1 MRARRNTVGSFS
13 RKDEQPQGIYHVGLI
28 NLGNSCFY
36 NTILQALAVSRPLED
51 IIADPPT
58 TSPALLALSPASP
71 AYNSDPAQL
80 LSPLPITSAL
90 LALLTKL
97 DASKEIKRGKNLTFN
112 PKALLRQMSLKHEEY
127 AHATQQDAH
136 EMLRHLID
144 GIMMEEVDLI
154 KKVRATRPRPT
165 KGRPSQQR
173 RTTIRGLDPMR
184 HSDDPLMTPVREESG
199 MGTPTEAG
207 DDEEGA
213 DEEVSDGS
221 SSSSSPSSDSGSDDE
236 VNDPFEIGPDGTPQL
251 KMRPFIS
258 SIFEGK
264 LTSVVVCDECRH
276 VSQTTEDFMDISLSL
291 RDDVGQKIRK
301 RDRIRRT
308 LGGGFFGKRSDPNDF
323 VASGSSNGSAS
334 TTASKP
340 RVSITLSETK
350 TSTSASETEESDAEV
365 EARSRRASVDTST
378 LPTQQR
384 YAGWTAGGPNS
395 KSRDPSPLGRALSVL
410 SSRSGDGSRRRTRKG
425 KIPKPSVEQIDYI
438 RKVLVEIPPPTPS
451 LPPQLR
457 FARPPGSKA
466 PLPPP
471 ATTTTSV
478 SNEQMSTDLYECFRQ
493 FTSVEV
499 LEGENA
505 FACKNCWKFL
515 NPDLVRQRQDEKD
528 VRRREKD
535 ALKAEKRRNGRRV
548 SDAKTHISEEAGLR
562 TVVNSP
568 LQSPQLENARTLSA
582 SPPGSLTSANPASKG
597 AGVISPEFALLSLA
611 TSPSVFSERSLAS
624 EPASMVPE
632 SGAATDDEAALA
644 DTEDGHTTDSASVL
658 ELSSAAGGPKTP
670 LTVANVEALDP
681 SSTRTHVVAT
691 SVSAAASV
699 QSSSSVAA
707 SKSGASL
714 STRFSSS
721 SKPTSSI
728 AIPATLKAPPRH
740 LLRRAHKRYLI
751 SARDLPPVL
760 VIHLKRFQNASKSS
774 LFGTSFMNLKKRDDD
789 LSFPEQLDLTPFL
802 APLEKPPKQTTR
814 ARHATRPSTSSNHS
828 VPHPPP
834 IETEKVVGGA
844 LYRLYAAVVHYGT
857 LSTGHYSAFVL
868 SNRYGPG
875 QGGTERRWMFC
886 SDEDVHA
893 VSVEEVLKCKAYILF
908 YERVHPV
915 TGSLVSS
922 PVVEEDE
929 SPIKSSL

>member
-1 MRARRNTVGSFS
+1 MRSRRNTVGSFS

-71 AYNSDPAQL
+71 SSNSDPAQL

-97 DASKEIKRGKNLTFN
+97 DAGKELTGGKNLIFN

-144 GIMMEEVDLI
+144 GVMMEEVDLI
-154 KKVRATRPRPT
+154 KKVRATRPRPP
-165 KGRPSQQR
+165 KGRPMQQR
-173 RTTIRGLDPMR
+173 RMTIRGLDPMR
-184 HSDDPLMTPVREESG
+184 HSDDPMMTPVREESG
-199 MGTPTEAG
+199 AGAPTEAG
-207 DDEEGA
+207 DGEEGDDDDA
-213 DEEVSDGS
+213 SDES
-221 SSSSSPSSDSGSDDE
+221 SSSSSSSSDSDSDNDAKD
-236 VNDPFEIGPDGTPQL
+236 DPFEMGPDGTPQL

-264 LTSVVVCDECRH
+264 LTSVVVCDECKH

-291 RDDVGQKIRK
+291 RDDVTQKMRK

-308 LGGGFFGKRSDPNDF
+308 LGAGFFGKRSDSNDS
-323 VASGSSNGSAS
+323 VASEPSNSKAS

-350 TSTSASETEESDAEV
+350 ASTSASETEESDAEV

-378 LPTQQR
+378 LPTQQK
-384 YAGWTAGGPNS
+384 YAGWAVGGPSLSS

-410 SSRSGDGSRRRTRKG
+410 SSRSGDVSRRRSRKG
-425 KIPKPSVEQIDYI
+425 KMPKPTVEQIEYI

-466 PLPPP
+466 TPAP

-505 FACKNCWKFL
+505 FACKNCWKLL
-515 NPDLVRQRQDEKD
+515 NPDLVRQSQEEKD
-528 VRRREKD
+528 ARRREKD
-535 ALKAEKRRNGRRV
+535 ALKAEKRRNGRRD
-548 SDAKTHISEEAGLR
+548 SDAKTHITEEAGLR

-568 LQSPQLENARTLSA
+568 LQSPQLDNPRSLSA
-582 SPPGSLTSANPASKG
+582 SPPVSPSGVVSDTNG
-597 AGVISPEFALLSLA
+597 AALVSPEFTLLSLT
-611 TSPSVFSERSLAS
+611 TSPSILSERSLTS
-624 EPASMVPE
+624 EPASMVTDL
-632 SGAATDDEAALA
+632 SAATDDEAAFA
-644 DTEDGHTTDSASVL
+644 DTEDAHTTGSASVL
-658 ELSSAAGGPKTP
+658 EPPPAAGGPKTP

-681 SSTRTHVVAT
+681 TSARTHVVAT
-691 SVSAAASV
+691 SASAAASV
-699 QSSSSVAA
+699 QSLSSVAA

-721 SKPTSSI
+721 SKPTSST
-728 AIPATLKAPPRH
+728 AMPATLKAPPRH
-740 LLRRAHKRYLI
+740 VLRRAHKRYLI

-760 VIHLKRFQNASKSS
+760 VVHLKRFQNASKSS

-814 ARHATRPSTSSNHS
+814 VRHATRPSTSSNS
-828 VPHPPP
+828 SAPHPAP

-868 SNRYGPG
+868 SNRYGHG
-875 QGGTERRWMFC
+875 QGGTERRRWMFC

-893 VSVEEVLKCKAYILF
+893 VSVGEVLKCKAYIL
-908 YERVHPV
+908 
-915 TGSLVSS
+915 
-922 PVVEEDE
+922 
-929 SPIKSSL
+929 